1 MKAYSQD
8 LRDRVILTYESG
20 EHNKSKISRI
30 FKVGYDAVCEWI
42 DRYKK
47 TGDYRSK
54 QGVNYGRVAKYND
67 KQAILDFL
75 EKSPDANG
83 IQIRDELIPEMH
95 INTFYDTLK
104 CLKITYK
111 KAKIQTKV

>member
-47 TGDYRSK
+47 TGDYSSK
-54 QGVNYGRVAKYND
+54 QGVGCGRVARYDD

-75 EKSPDANG
+75 EKNHDANG
-83 IQIRDELIPEMH
+83 IQIRDALIPEMH

-104 CLKITYK
+104 RLKITYK
-111 KAKIQTKV
+111 KSAKV